1 MTADGA
7 HRDAT
12 EAAAHRAAS
21 EADDKEKAETL
32 AWLRRISGDLATATI
47 TRLEDTL
54 PWYRDMPPARRSSV
68 GLVAQAG
75 ITSFIQWYDDPDAT
89 PWIAADIFAAAP
101 RELLRSVSLQQTL
114 QLIRVT
120 VSVTEERVTGRGGK
134 VREAILKYS
143 RDVAFAA
150 ADVYARAAEAR
161 GLWDARLEAL
171 VVDSILTGEADTELP
186 SRIAAL
192 GWHGHGEV
200 SVLVGTTP
208 PQLDVDQIRR
218 ASRKLGVDVLL
229 GVQGS
234 RLVVVM
240 GRSVEP
246 SGEEE
251 DASAPADGAQLS
263 FIEIATGM
271 ESAFGAGH
279 LVLGPAVPALVDAS
293 QSARA
298 ALAGFAVASS
308 WRHAPRPVEA
318 DDLLPERALAGDA
331 LAKQTL
337 VERIFKPLQAHSTDL
352 VATLWSYLDNG
363 RSLEAT
369 ARELFVHPNTVRYR
383 LKRVSDVIGWDATG
397 PREALIL
404 QCALILGSVSGT
416 VSARRK
422 AGALRSPNKRI

>member
-1 MTADGA
+1 MDK
-7 HRDAT
+7 
-12 EAAAHRAAS
+12 AA
-21 EADDKEKAETL
+21 TL
-32 AWLRRISGDLATATI
+32 AWLRRISGDIATVTI
-47 TRLEDTL
+47 KRLEDTL
-54 PWYRDMPPARRSSV
+54 PWYADMPPARRSAV

-75 ITSFIQWYDDPDAT
+75 ITSFIQWYDDPTST

-120 VSVTEERVTGRGGK
+120 VEVTEERVAGK
-134 VREAILKYS
+134 GEHLREAILLYS

-171 VVDSILTGEADTELP
+171 VVDSILTGEADEELP

-200 SVLVGTTP
+200 CVIVGTTP
-208 PQLDVDQIRR
+208 AQFDIDQVRR
-218 ASRKLGVDVLL
+218 TARKLAVDVLV

-234 RLVVVM
+234 RLVLVV
-240 GRSVEP
+240 GRAHGS
-246 SGEEE
+246 
-251 DASAPADGAQLS
+251 DKDGDDDELA
-263 FIEIATGM
+263 FDEIATRL
-271 ESAFGAGH
+271 EPSFGPGYV
-279 LVLGPAVPALVDAS
+279 VLGPAVAALVDAG

-298 ALAGFAVASS
+298 ALAGFAVARG
-308 WRHAPRPVEA
+308 WRGAPRPVEA
-318 DDLLPERALAGDA
+318 DDLLPERALAGDP

-337 VERIFKPLQAHSTDL
+337 IERIHRPLQAHSTDL
-352 VATLWSYLDNG
+352 VTTLWSYLDNG

-383 LKRVSDVIGWDATG
+383 LKRVSEVIGWDATG

-404 QCALILGSVSGT
+404 QTALILGSIGT
-416 VSARRK
+416 VEPVRR
-422 AGALRSPNKRI
+422 RTNPRRPR

>member
-1 MTADGA
+1 MPAPAPMD
-7 HRDAT
+7 
-12 EAAAHRAAS
+12 
-21 EADDKEKAETL
+21 KAETL
-32 AWLRRISGDLATATI
+32 VWLRRIAGDLATATLR
-47 TRLEDTL
+47 RLESTL
-54 PWYRDMPPARRSSV
+54 PWYAEMPPARRSAV

-75 ITSFIQWYDDPDAT
+75 ITSFIQWYDDPDST

-120 VSVTEERVTGRGGK
+120 VETTEQHVAGK
-134 VREAILKYS
+134 GEHLREAILLYS
-143 RDVAFAA
+143 RELAFTA

-171 VVDSILTGEADTELP
+171 VVDSILTGEADEELP

-200 SVLVGTTP
+200 AVLVGTTP
-208 PQLDVDQIRR
+208 PQFDVDQLRR
-218 ASRKLGVDVLL
+218 TARKLGVDVLV

-234 RLVVVM
+234 RLVLVI
-240 GRSVEP
+240 GRAELPGRVA
-246 SGEEE
+246 E
-251 DASAPADGAQLS
+251 DPAAELP
-263 FIEIATGM
+263 FPEIAVRLEPG
-271 ESAFGAGH
+271 FGTGH
-279 LVLGPAVPALVDAS
+279 LVLGPMVPALVDAG

-298 ALAGFAVASS
+298 ALAGFAVARA

-318 DDLLPERALAGDA
+318 DDLLPERALAGDP

-337 VERIFKPLQAHSTDL
+337 VERIYRPLQAHSADL
-352 VATLWSYLDNG
+352 VATLWAYLDNG

-383 LKRVSDVIGWDATG
+383 LKRVSEVIGWDATG

-404 QCALILGSVSGT
+404 QTALILGAVASDGS
-416 VSARRK
+416 RR
-422 AGALRSPNKRI
+422 RTHPTRRPR